1 MKYTEPFYTK
11 DIHIWVEPTAADPTV
26 DDLTQPHIAFQFG
39 MAPVVAH
46 ALACRGELE
55 FAVRTVG

>member
-46 ALACRGELE
+46 ALAWIASG
-55 FAVRTVG
+55 